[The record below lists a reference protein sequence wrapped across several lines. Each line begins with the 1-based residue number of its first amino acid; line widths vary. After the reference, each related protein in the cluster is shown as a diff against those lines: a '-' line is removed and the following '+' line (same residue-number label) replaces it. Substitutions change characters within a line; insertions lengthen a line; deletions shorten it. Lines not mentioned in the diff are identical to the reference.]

1 MKKAKINQNKIPF
14 RIPSGISFVKI
25 DTKTGLQSNNKNAI
39 LEPFLIGTEP
49 FNRYIRTLDN
59 LGSIKNDVITGT
71 GSLLIN

>member
-49 FNRYIRTLDN
+49 FNRDIRTLDD
-59 LGSIKNDVITGT
+59 LSTITDDVITGT